1 MIRFSLHCDHGH
13 DFEGWFR
20 DNADFEE
27 QTERKLVAC
36 PICNSQSV
44 QKSLMAPAVST
55 NRNKEKIAM
64 GLVGALGEAQKKVLD
79 EMRELSRKVRENA
92 DYVGDKFA
100 EEARKI
106 HFGETQE
113 RGIYGEAS
121 HDDVRSLIEDGVE
134 VMPLP
139 VFPEEQN

>member
-13 DFEGWFR
+13 EFEGWFR
-20 DNADFEE
+20 DNADFDR
-27 QTERKLVAC
+27 QAERKLVSC
-36 PICNSQSV
+36 PSCGSLEV

-55 NRNKEKIAM
+55 SRSKEQVAIAM
-64 GLVGALGEAQKKVLD
+64 GEAQKQVLD

-92 DYVGDKFA
+92 DYVGDQFA

-106 HFGETQE
+106 HFGETE
-113 RGIYGEAS
+113 ARGIYGEAS
-121 HDDVRSLIEDGVE
+121 REDVHSLIEDGVD

-139 VFPEEQN
+139 VFPEDKN

>member
-13 DFEGWFR
+13 EFEGWFR
-20 DNADFEE
+20 DNADFDR
-27 QTERKLVAC
+27 QAERKLVSC
-36 PICNSQSV
+36 PSCGSLQV

-55 NRNKEKIAM
+55 SRSKEQVAVAM
-64 GLVGALGEAQKKVLD
+64 SEAQKQVLD

-92 DYVGDKFA
+92 DYVGDQFA

-106 HFGETQE
+106 HFGETE
-113 RGIYGEAS
+113 ARGIYGEAS
-121 HDDVRSLIEDGVE
+121 REGVHSLIEDGVD

-139 VFPEEQN
+139 VFPEDKN

>member
-13 DFEGWFR
+13 EFEGWFR
-20 DNADFEE
+20 DNADFDRQAEM
-27 QTERKLVAC
+27 QLVSC
-36 PICNSQSV
+36 PVCNSPHV
-44 QKSLMAPAVST
+44 GKSLMAPAVST
-55 NRNKEKIAM
+55 SRTKEKM
-64 GLVGALGEAQKKVLD
+64 TLALGDAQKQALD

-106 HFGETQE
+106 HFGETE
-113 RGIYGEAS
+113 ARGIYGEAS
-121 HDDVRSLIEDGVE
+121 REDVSSLLEDGVE

-139 VFPEEQN
+139 IFPEDQN